1 MYKIT
6 EIDRNPGN
14 PGKLEQKV
22 NEIVGDRKLHSIVP
36 VAAGSGYTTSYLV
49 ITEQ

>member
-6 EIDRNPGN
+6 EIDRNPDD
-14 PGKLEQKV
+14 LEQKV

-36 VAAGSGYTTSYLV
+36 VAEGTGYTIRYLV
-49 ITEQ
+49 ITEQPEQ